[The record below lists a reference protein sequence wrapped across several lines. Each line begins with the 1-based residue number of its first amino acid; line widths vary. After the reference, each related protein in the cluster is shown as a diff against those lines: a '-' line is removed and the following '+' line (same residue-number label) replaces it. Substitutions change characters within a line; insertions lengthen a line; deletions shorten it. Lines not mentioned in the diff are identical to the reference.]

1 MDVHW
6 IFFLKNMIPA
16 TTHVVYQ
23 IERFYKHEVILYR
36 MDKRKFDFAA
46 GIVLIIASILFFA
59 MPAFLNMDAFI
70 PFLFALVS
78 FVLGI
83 GFFFMGHGEK

>member
-1 MDVHW
+1 
-6 IFFLKNMIPA
+6 
-16 TTHVVYQ
+16 
-23 IERFYKHEVILYR
+23 
-36 MDKRKFDFAA
+36 MDKRKFDLVV
-46 GIVLIIASILFFA
+46 GTILIIVSLAFFI
-59 MPAFLNMDAFI
+59 MPAFLNLDYLI